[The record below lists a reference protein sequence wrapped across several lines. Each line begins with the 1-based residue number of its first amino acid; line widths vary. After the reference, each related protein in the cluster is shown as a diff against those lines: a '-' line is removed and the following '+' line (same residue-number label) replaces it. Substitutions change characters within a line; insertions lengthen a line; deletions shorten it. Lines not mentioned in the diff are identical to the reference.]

1 MSTVEQA
8 ILQKVQAL
16 PLEQQQEVLK
26 FVEALPPAVA
36 PPAAELQAEPPRM
49 KIWEEIDEISQEVP
63 LAAWAELPTDGSL
76 NLDHYLYGAP
86 KRV

>member
-1 MSTVEQA
+1 MSAVEQA

-16 PLEQQQEVLK
+16 PLEQQEEVLK
-26 FVEALPPAVA
+26 FVEALPPVIT
-36 PPAAELQAEPPRM
+36 PAEEHQAEPPRM
-49 KIWEEIDEISQEVP
+49 KIWEEIDEIIKEVP
-63 LAAWAELPTDGSL
+63 LSAWAELPTDGSL

>member
-1 MSTVEQA
+1 MSVVEQA

-26 FVEALPPAVA
+26 FVEALPPVITSR
-36 PPAAELQAEPPRM
+36 AEPPRM
-49 KIWEEIDEISQEVP
+49 KIWEEIDEISKEVP
-63 LAAWAELPTDGSL
+63 PEAWAELPTDGSL

-86 KRV
+86 KRA